1 MGPRKVVVVDPPLRA
16 RHALPLTAPPYS
28 RWHATHQGVM
38 LRHSMSVFVKI
49 CGLTCA
55 EDLDG
60 AFEAGPDAVGFV
72 FWPKSPRAVT
82 VEQAAALW
90 TRNWPATIARV
101 GVFVNEMPETVA
113 RVAETARLDI
123 VQLHGA
129 EDPARYR
136 VADRRIWLV
145 RRLSPT
151 SSPTPSSADSPDA
164 YVLDSQTADRPGGT
178 GVALDWTAAAA
189 FIRTANRPVVLA
201 GGLTPENVADAI
213 RRARPWGVDVSSG
226 VESRPGRKDRK
237 RMMEFVLQCRS
248 A

>member
-1 MGPRKVVVVDPPLRA
+1 
-16 RHALPLTAPPYS
+16 
-28 RWHATHQGVM
+28 
-38 LRHSMSVFVKI
+38 MSVFVKI

-60 AFEAGPDAVGFV
+60 ALEAGPDAVGFV
-72 FWPKSPRAVT
+72 FWPKSLRAVT
-82 VEQAAALW
+82 PEQAAALW
-90 TRNWPATIARV
+90 TSDWPTTIARV
-101 GVFVNEMPETVA
+101 GVFVNETPEFVGRA
-113 RVAETARLDI
+113 VETARLDV

-129 EDPARYR
+129 ESAERYR
-136 VADRRIWLV
+136 VAGRRIWLV
-145 RRLSPT
+145 RRLSQSASAT
-151 SSPTPSSADSPDA
+151 SASANAPDA

-178 GVALDWTAAAA
+178 GVALDWAAAAA
-189 FIRTANRPVVLA
+189 FIRRADRPVVLA